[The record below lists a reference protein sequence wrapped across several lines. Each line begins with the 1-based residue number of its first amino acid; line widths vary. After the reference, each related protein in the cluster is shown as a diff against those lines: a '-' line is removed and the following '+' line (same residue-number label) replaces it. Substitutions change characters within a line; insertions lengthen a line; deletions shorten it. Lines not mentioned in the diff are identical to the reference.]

1 MATTNSLDAYLADE
15 VNRVASLVPADG
27 RFGQRKVFVAALFAA
42 LQVQSL
48 ACEGCDLADLKAFL
62 IRANRDGRLA
72 LARADLVEAMDP
84 GMVAHSEIRHLGA
97 EFHFVIDSAVA

>member
-1 MATTNSLDAYLADE
+1 VQCPEGMATTNSLDAYLADE

-48 ACEGCDLADLKAFL
+48 ACEGCDLADLKAL
-62 IRANRDGRLA
+62 L
-72 LARADLVEAMDP
+72 DP
-84 GMVAHSEIRHLGA
+84 GEPRR
-97 EFHFVIDSAVA
+97 SARPGPGRPGGSDGPGHGRP